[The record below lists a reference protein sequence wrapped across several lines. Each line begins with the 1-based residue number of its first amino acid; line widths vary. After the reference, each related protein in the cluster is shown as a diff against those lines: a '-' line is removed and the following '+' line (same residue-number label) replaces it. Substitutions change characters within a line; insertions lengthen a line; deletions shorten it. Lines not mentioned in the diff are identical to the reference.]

1 MQHDQ
6 IRCIPYSGASNDT
19 DVNLSIRCQFAAIRK
34 DWQPADAPLGHQLS
48 SDKSDDQTLRTVLD
62 DLIFILIRVM
72 LRICK
77 RKYFRTPHRAF
88 G

>member
-19 DVNLSIRCQFAAIRK
+19 DVNLSIRCQF
-34 DWQPADAPLGHQLS
+34 ADAPLGHQLS